1 MPNIKSAMK
10 RMRSDEKKRLRNQA
24 ATSELKTL
32 SQKLLTLKAE
42 PEKAREFA
50 LRVVS
55 RFDRAV
61 GKGIIPKGRADRKK
75 SRIAK
80 FLATLEPAKK
90 KKK

>member
-24 ATSELKTL
+24 VTSELKTL
-32 SQKLLTLKAE
+32 SQKLLTLKSE
-42 PEKAREFA
+42 PEKARELA
-50 LRVVS
+50 LRVIS

-61 GKGIIPKGRADRKK
+61 SKGIIPKGRADRKK
-75 SRIAK
+75 SRVAK
-80 FLATLEPAKK
+80 FLASLGKK

>member
-1 MPNIKSAMK
+1 MK

-32 SQKLLTLKAE
+32 SQNLLTLKSE
-42 PEKAREFA
+42 PEKARELA
-50 LRVVS
+50 LRVIS

-61 GKGIIPKGRADRKK
+61 SKGIIPKGCADRKK
-75 SRIAK
+75 SRVAK
-80 FLATLEPAKK
+80 FLASLEKK

>member
-32 SQKLLTLKAE
+32 SQKLLTLKSE
-42 PEKAREFA
+42 PEKARELA
-50 LRVVS
+50 LRVIS

-61 GKGIIPKGRADRKK
+61 SKGIIPKGRADRKK
-75 SRIAK
+75 SRVAK
-80 FLATLEPAKK
+80 FLASLEKK

>member
-1 MPNIKSAMK
+1 MK

-32 SQKLLTLKAE
+32 SQKLLTLKSE
-42 PEKAREFA
+42 PEKARELA
-50 LRVVS
+50 LRVIS

-61 GKGIIPKGRADRKK
+61 SKGIIPKGRADRKK
-75 SRIAK
+75 SRVAK
-80 FLATLEPAKK
+80 FLASLEKK